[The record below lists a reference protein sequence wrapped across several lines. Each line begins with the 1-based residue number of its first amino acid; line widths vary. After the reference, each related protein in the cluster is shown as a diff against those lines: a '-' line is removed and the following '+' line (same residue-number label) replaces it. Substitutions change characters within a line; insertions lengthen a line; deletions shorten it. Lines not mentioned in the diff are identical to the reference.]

1 MKRQKLKL
9 ILITLMGVIALVLIF
24 QNRTGTLK
32 KEIGEFAIDD
42 TASVTKIYMA
52 DMRGNEVL
60 ITRNSPFDWMVNDS
74 LKARTDAVK
83 MLLSTMYRLAVQSP
97 VSKSGYNNVISNL
110 AGNSVKVEVYQ
121 YLPRISF
128 FGSNFFYRERLTKV
142 YYVGQP
148 TSDNLGTYMLM
159 EGSDTP
165 FIVYLPGLRGFVSA
179 RFSANP
185 GDWRDH
191 TIFAKNPHEISAIQ
205 VEFPLNSEESFRI
218 EKSGRDNVILRKL
231 KDNQRIEQFDAD
243 RIAGFI
249 NGYKNIRFESLIE
262 KSAPLNV
269 DSILLSIPLHVI
281 TLTDTSGN
289 IQVVKTFRRK
299 NYDLMLDDD
308 DNFYPFDMD
317 RLYAL
322 INNGSDFVLIQYF
335 VFDPITRPLSYFLRE
350 EN

>member
-1 MKRQKLKL
+1 MNRQKLKL
-9 ILITLMGVIALVLIF
+9 ILITLMSVVALVLIF

-32 KEIGEFAIDD
+32 KEIGEFAVDD
-42 TASVTKIYMA
+42 TASVTKIFMA

-60 ITRNSPFDWMVNDS
+60 ISRVSPFEWMVNDS

-83 MLLSTMYRLAVQSP
+83 MLLSTMYRIAVQSP
-97 VSKSGYNNVISNL
+97 VSKSAYNNVISNL
-110 AGNSVKVEVYQ
+110 AGNSVKVEVFQ
-121 YLPRISF
+121 YLPRISI

-148 TSDNLGTYMLM
+148 TPDNLGTYMLM

-165 FIVYLPGLRGFVSA
+165 FIVYLPGLRGFVSV
-179 RFSANP
+179 RFTANP

-205 VEFPLNSEESFRI
+205 VEFPLTPDESFRM
-218 EKSGRDNVILRKL
+218 EKSGRDKILITKL
-231 KDNQRIEQFDAD
+231 TDNQRIDSFDAD
-243 RIAGFI
+243 RVAGFV

-262 KSAPLNV
+262 KNAPLNI
-269 DSILLSIPLHVI
+269 DSILLSTPLHII
-281 TLTDTSGN
+281 TLADTAGN
-289 IQVVKTFRRK
+289 VQVVKTFRRK

-317 RLYAL
+317 RLYAQ

-335 VFDPITRPLSYFLRE
+335 VFDPITRPLSYFLKE